1 MKHLESL
8 LDPLTYLGLEPFK
21 NRRRR
26 EFDHTDG
33 IDIEVILKIRSKIAV
48 LAKQITDRDGK
59 IIEKELEKFFVTE
72 RNHIEETVNEL
83 SWEKVVHDPSS
94 LIDEAK
100 VDIFQPANRE
110 GT

>member
-1 MKHLESL
+1 M
-8 LDPLTYLGLEPFK
+8 P
-21 NRRRR
+21 
-26 EFDHTDG
+26 
-33 IDIEVILKIRSKIAV
+33 
-48 LAKQITDRDGK
+48 AKQITDRDGK

-72 RNHIEETVNEL
+72 RNHIEQTVNEL

-100 VDIFQPANRE
+100 VDIFQPVNRE